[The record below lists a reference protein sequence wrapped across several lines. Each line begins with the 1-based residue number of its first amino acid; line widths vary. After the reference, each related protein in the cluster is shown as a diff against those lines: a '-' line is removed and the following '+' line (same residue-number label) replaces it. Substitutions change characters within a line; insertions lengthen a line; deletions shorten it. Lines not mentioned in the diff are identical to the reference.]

1 LRKMLFTIQCLCI
14 ASGARKKS
22 NKEPCGPFMDTEL
35 KLVVRLFRGLLSL
48 LYAGDSAP
56 VVMKQSQVCVYRSP
70 GLYRTILIADKMT
83 Q

>member
-1 LRKMLFTIQCLCI
+1 
-14 ASGARKKS
+14 
-22 NKEPCGPFMDTEL
+22 MDTEL

-56 VVMKQSQVCVYRSP
+56 VVMKQPQVCVYRSP